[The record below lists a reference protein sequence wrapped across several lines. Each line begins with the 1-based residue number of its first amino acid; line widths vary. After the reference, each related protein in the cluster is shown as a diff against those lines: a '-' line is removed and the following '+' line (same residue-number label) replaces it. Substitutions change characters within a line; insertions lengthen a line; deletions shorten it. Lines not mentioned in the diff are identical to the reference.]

1 LRLVIYYKFKSDIT
15 VVKTKTEVKM
25 VIQVTPNRLKTS
37 YAHAV
42 PAVSK
47 PKVQPNPIQVSRPI
61 QGNTGS
67 LECPRCQSSLMQS
80 YNEPQCVKCG
90 YVDYGYVPN
99 KNTTR
104 PTNLI
109 TTGTRYVIRYTG
121 EHDNLIETLLYV
133 QVVRLRNRAVYEV
146 TCPFCDSIMEQSS
159 LSGKRREI
167 REERYKCIQGHRVS
181 LLPNPKGSLGWK

>member
-1 LRLVIYYKFKSDIT
+1 
-15 VVKTKTEVKM
+15 M